1 MQTAD
6 LSMQNKDFC
15 FQLAETSSSC
25 SFFLR
30 HHATA
35 YSFQSRSTR
44 ETESWCLFDLGRLN
58 KRNKLQNSSYHC
70 FIAILAIILDHLPL
84 KFISGFPNVPSKQR
98 VEICGTWAGHQGN
111 LRKCSHGNTTTS
123 KSMEILENTTTVYYI
138 EIHETTTGLPQEWL
152 TRAINWNRCLKAK
165 SARNQ
170 PPKLKTKVAT
180 FGENICSRQ
189 CQPYAKY

>member
-1 MQTAD
+1 MHKYKQKQLLQSRSSSQTPYPNLSYPITSRHITLSLQVIWHMRTAD

-30 HHATA
+30 HQHATA

-123 KSMEILENTTTVYYI
+123 KSMEILENTTTV
-138 EIHETTTGLPQEWL
+138 T
-152 TRAINWNRCLKAK
+152 
-165 SARNQ
+165 
-170 PPKLKTKVAT
+170 V
-180 FGENICSRQ
+180 
-189 CQPYAKY
+189 